1 MLFIKVSPFHI
12 LAANSSLIVDFDQ
25 VKFPPEGEN
34 WSIPPEGEN
43 WSKEAYL
50 YCDERN
56 NSSIRGI
63 ITRVDHDLK
72 LVHVSVQWQ
81 TLIEDAY

>member
-34 WSIPPEGEN
+34 WS
-43 WSKEAYL
+43 KEAYL

-63 ITRVDHDLK
+63 VTRVDHDLK